1 MRSGTVFFNQSY
13 LNDNLFLQSI
23 NHKNQTITTN
33 TQQLKLVTKLI
44 NREINSVLN
53 LKTDLSI
60 KKSRFQRIRRNLKF
74 KLVK

>member
-1 MRSGTVFFNQSY
+1 MRSGTVFCNQFY

-53 LKTDLSI
+53 LKTDLSR

>member
-53 LKTDLSI
+53 LKTDLSR